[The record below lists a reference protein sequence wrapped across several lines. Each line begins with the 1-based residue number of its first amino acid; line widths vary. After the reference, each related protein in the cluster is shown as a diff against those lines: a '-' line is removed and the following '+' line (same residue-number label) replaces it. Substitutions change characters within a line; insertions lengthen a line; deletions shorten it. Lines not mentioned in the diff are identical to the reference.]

1 MEKKSEK
8 HEKNGKNEKKNG
20 KKSGA
25 TQNVF
30 SMSDANT
37 STHQP
42 LCINLQSKK
51 NGNLLSCV
59 PF

>member
-51 NGNLLSCV
+51 MVIS
-59 PF
+59 